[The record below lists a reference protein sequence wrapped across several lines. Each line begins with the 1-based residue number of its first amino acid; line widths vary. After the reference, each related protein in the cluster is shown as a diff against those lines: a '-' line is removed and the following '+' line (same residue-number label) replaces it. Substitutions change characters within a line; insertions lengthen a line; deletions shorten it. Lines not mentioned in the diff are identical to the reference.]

1 MAVMRSPHPIRHA
14 RTAFTLVELLVVVA
28 IIGTLVGLLLPAVQ
42 MAREA
47 ARRTSCA
54 NNLRQLAIA
63 CANYESAMKYLPPT
77 KRTYSGSSP
86 AAAGCEAGMANRGW
100 APDALHHL
108 EESNLIAG
116 YNLSQDWWVNA
127 DGSAPSTGT
136 SGVLD
141 TPVDGNR
148 SLVRNQ
154 LAVMQ
159 CPSAPN
165 PNRIQDKI
173 ANPRKTG
180 ACTDY
185 FFVAGTGT
193 AFSAAASLPA
203 WSPAALTG
211 ATEEWSGCGASAKRP
226 RGTLAK
232 ITDGTSK
239 TMLLGECAGREDVW
253 RANTRYPAN
262 ADDTA
267 GNASCARARGGAWAT
282 NDNSYFLGDSLVSGC
297 TKATTS
303 PTYGTIPTS
312 LMRVNGSNEWGWLVY
327 AFHPGGA
334 HVVMADTST
343 RFLEENTSVQLIGEL
358 ATRSGGETSGP
369 P

>member
-1 MAVMRSPHPIRHA
+1 MTRTPHPSRPG
-14 RTAFTLVELLVVVA
+14 FTLVELAVVIA

-42 MAREA
+42 SAREA
-47 ARRTSCA
+47 ARRSSCS
-54 NNLRQLAIA
+54 NNLRQVALA
-63 CANYESAMKYLPPT
+63 CANYESAMKYLPPV
-77 KRTYSGSSP
+77 KRSYTGSSP
-86 AAAGCEAGMANRGW
+86 AAANCEAGMANRSW
-100 APDALHHL
+100 APDALSYL
-108 EESNLIAG
+108 EEANLIAG

-127 DGSAPSTGT
+127 SGTAPSTGT
-136 SGVLD
+136 AGVLD

-148 SLVRNQ
+148 ALVRNQ

-159 CPSAPN
+159 CPSTPLA
-165 PNRIQDKI
+165 NRIQDKI
-173 ANPRKTG
+173 ASPRKTG

-193 AFSAAASLPA
+193 SFSAVASLPA
-203 WSPAALTG
+203 WPTAAIPG
-211 ATEEWSGCGASAKRP
+211 ASEEWSGCGTSAKRP

-239 TMLLGECAGREDVW
+239 TILLAECAGREDVW
-253 RANTRYPAN
+253 RDNTRYPAN

-267 GNASCARARGGAWAT
+267 ANASCARARGGAWAT

-297 TKATTS
+297 TKATS
-303 PTYGTIPTS
+303 PTSGTIPTS

-334 HVVMADTST
+334 NVVMADTAT
-343 RFLEENTSVQLIGEL
+343 RFLANNTSVQLIGEL
-358 ATRSGGETSGP
+358 ATRAGGESGTTD
-369 P
+369 